1 MLELVP
7 PGLNIDFIS
16 KAKIFITISV
26 VVILIW
32 PVDRLC
38 STGI

>member
-16 KAKIFITISV
+16 KAKMCITISV
-26 VVILIW
+26 VVILDW
-32 PVDRLC
+32 P
-38 STGI
+38 GIDCVPRGI